1 MASGARAVQRSAS
14 PRWKGGGRARGVALQ
29 LLGGAHAEQGQN
41 GQGEEDAAQA
51 VEAVAQAAVDVLA
64 HREEPVLE
72 QGRQGAEDPGPP
84 DGPGGGAGRGG
95 GGGGPPGRRG
105 SPRPRAW
112 RSVPSR
118 PPTAAA
124 AARSEA
130 PASSWAWASWSR
142 GPVSLCRPLGPGRAS
157 TSPSTPAACT
167 LRRHRWIVARGSPS
181 AGASSVCSAS
191 PSSTSCTAAKRR
203 PTGSSAAWVKTGTP
217 AAK

>member
-72 QGRQGAEDPGPP
+72 QGRQGAEDPGPL
-84 DGPGGGAGRGG
+84 DGLGGGEARGRLGEAAGGGQRPLGLALDRNAAGARGGLVAALAGARRGRGRGG
-95 GGGGPPGRRG
+95 GPAGRARR
-105 SPRPRAW
+105 PRPRAG
-112 RSVPSR
+112 RSVPPR
-118 PPTAAA
+118 PPPAAA

-167 LRRHRWIVARGSPS
+167 
-181 AGASSVCSAS
+181 
-191 PSSTSCTAAKRR
+191 
-203 PTGSSAAWVKTGTP
+203 
-217 AAK
+217 